1 MSSMYCLSSEKIY
14 KYDNGMFS
22 VYKYRQG
29 QNKMSFQGWQTIP
42 FSDDISHLIILF
54 NVCKGKAKN
63 EPKEMQK
70 YEEKK
75 RTAILVPINW
85 QSDQR
90 APILGPTPWFRN

>member
-1 MSSMYCLSSEKIY
+1 MTMECSRFNL
-14 KYDNGMFS
+14 F
-22 VYKYRQG
+22 YKYRQD

-70 YEEKK
+70 YEEK
-75 RTAILVPINW
+75 NCH
-85 QSDQR
+85 S
-90 APILGPTPWFRN
+90 GSN